1 MKRMFTSLVAA
12 VAAMT
17 VGAQNAEFFE
27 PYKEV
32 DLRLPS
38 VPLVVNDPYFSIWSP
53 YDRLTDGTTRHWTDA
68 QKAIDGLLRVDG
80 KTYRFMGVEKPYV
93 LKSILPMADEGAWT
107 AKTSRTYPGDGWAD
121 PAFDDSSWGTEKGA
135 IGSATNIPTYTQT
148 GMLRI
153 PTCMRGAR

>member
-38 VPLVVNDPYFSIWSP
+38 VPLVVNDPY
-53 YDRLTDGTTRHWTDA
+53 YLVA
-68 QKAIDGLLRVDG
+68 L
-80 KTYRFMGVEKPYV
+80 
-93 LKSILPMADEGAWT
+93 
-107 AKTSRTYPGDGWAD
+107 
-121 PAFDDSSWGTEKGA
+121 
-135 IGSATNIPTYTQT
+135 
-148 GMLRI
+148 
-153 PTCMRGAR
+153 